1 MKKAL
6 IRNLIILLIMPAAG
20 FLFLLLV
27 HLLPTE
33 RMKSN
38 VYSSI
43 DTIEA
48 ECFDELLVDEY
59 KATMSGNFTDCL
71 MLHYAIYD
79 GDHSTLD
86 QSLNMYR
93 SESDPEEE
101 WWPGRSLL
109 DYLNGV
115 EISKEVSYPRY
126 WHGYLVFL
134 KPLLLFTS
142 LNSLRL
148 FNAGLELLLLALILI
163 SFSKKGYSKLALS
176 FAASLPFMFFFS
188 SFASLSLSICMYILL
203 IEMLII
209 ANFNE
214 KLNQKERYTAFFL
227 IAGAATSYFDFLTYP
242 LVTLSIPLIAVI
254 VMNEKKISKS
264 FISMIKHSIFWAVG
278 YVFMWASKWL
288 IAAAI
293 FGKGAIGDALNTISQ
308 RTSSVEG
315 GRFAGFLNILKLN
328 LSPFANRAFALIL
341 LFIVIIVAVEIIKT
355 GIFKNLA
362 GLLPRI
368 PLLLI
373 GITPFVW
380 WFVTSN
386 HSMEHWM
393 FTCRIFSIFVFALL
407 CVICG
412 NTYTPKKKD

>member
-20 FLFLLLV
+20 FLLLLLV
-27 HLLPTE
+27 HLLPTLS
-33 RMKSN
+33 MKSN

-59 KATMSGNFTDCL
+59 KATLSGNFTDCL

-79 GDHSTLD
+79 GNHSAIE
-86 QSLNMYR
+86 QMINMYR

-115 EISKEVSYPRY
+115 SVTKEVSYPRY

-148 FNAGLELLLLALILI
+148 FNAGFELLLLSLILVA
-163 SFSKKGYSKLALS
+163 FSQKGYSNVALS

-188 SFASLSLSICMYILL
+188 SFSSLSLSICLYVLL
-203 IEMLII
+203 FEMLII

-214 KLNQKERYTAFFL
+214 KLCEKERYTAFFL
-227 IAGAATSYFDFLTYP
+227 IAGSATSFFDFLTYP
-242 LVTLSIPLIAVI
+242 LVTLAIPLIAVI
-254 VMNEKKISKS
+254 GMNEKKISKS
-264 FISMIKHSIFWAVG
+264 FVSLIKHSVFWAIG
-278 YVFMWASKWL
+278 YVFMWASKWF
-288 IAAAI
+288 IGAA
-293 FGKGAIGDALNTISQ
+293 FLGKGALTDALSTISQ
-308 RTSSVEG
+308 RTSASDQ
-315 GRFAGFLNILKLN
+315 GRFAGYAKVLKLN
-328 LSPFANRAFALIL
+328 LSPYFNRAFALIL
-341 LFIVIIVAVEIIKT
+341 LFILVIIAAGIIKT
-355 GIFKNLA
+355 GILKSFTGFVKS
-362 GLLPRI
+362 I

-386 HSMEHWM
+386 HSMEHWV
-393 FTCRIFSIFVFALL
+393 FTCRIFSIFVFAVFFVLTRNL
-407 CVICG
+407 D
-412 NTYTPKKKD
+412 TSKKKD

>member
-1 MKKAL
+1 
-6 IRNLIILLIMPAAG
+6 MPAAG

-86 QSLNMYR
+86 QSLNIYR

-142 LNSLRL
+142 FNSLRPVS
-148 FNAGLELLLLALILI
+148 G
-163 SFSKKGYSKLALS
+163 STK
-176 FAASLPFMFFFS
+176 P
-188 SFASLSLSICMYILL
+188 
-203 IEMLII
+203 
-209 ANFNE
+209 
-214 KLNQKERYTAFFL
+214 
-227 IAGAATSYFDFLTYP
+227 
-242 LVTLSIPLIAVI
+242 
-254 VMNEKKISKS
+254 
-264 FISMIKHSIFWAVG
+264 
-278 YVFMWASKWL
+278 
-288 IAAAI
+288 
-293 FGKGAIGDALNTISQ
+293 
-308 RTSSVEG
+308 
-315 GRFAGFLNILKLN
+315 
-328 LSPFANRAFALIL
+328 
-341 LFIVIIVAVEIIKT
+341 
-355 GIFKNLA
+355 
-362 GLLPRI
+362 
-368 PLLLI
+368 
-373 GITPFVW
+373 
-380 WFVTSN
+380 
-386 HSMEHWM
+386 
-393 FTCRIFSIFVFALL
+393 
-407 CVICG
+407 
-412 NTYTPKKKD
+412 